1 VIAERLARA
10 ALLAYPSNIRQ
21 SRGEEMVGTLLELS
35 MGSSWRALAES
46 VSLLRSGLGARRST
60 TARSGSHRLAATA
73 CAQAATVWGL
83 VLVIAYFQLDRMILE
98 SSIAQREGAIFLTQ
112 WTTGEVAL
120 YLTQSLIAAS
130 VAAALVGYD
139 RIAALFGFAWIGLSV
154 QQDLSLGTGWDP
166 PAHVIALL
174 LIPTACYLVMLLM
187 PRARRRD
194 ARRLLWLAAALLA
207 GLAPSPT
214 LTNFSPD
221 SVTLGGLGLS
231 GMLLLALVLA
241 GLLLLPTASSVP
253 LALALV
259 LLTYGLSL
267 WTLPPGS
274 SIPNETVRWVM
285 TSAGPPL
292 LIVGAALSLASA
304 RRRLAR

>member
-1 VIAERLARA
+1 
-10 ALLAYPSNIRQ
+10 
-21 SRGEEMVGTLLELS
+21 
-35 MGSSWRALAES
+35 
-46 VSLLRSGLGARRST
+46 
-60 TARSGSHRLAATA
+60 
-73 CAQAATVWGL
+73 
-83 VLVIAYFQLDRMILE
+83 
-98 SSIAQREGAIFLTQ
+98 
-112 WTTGEVAL
+112 
-120 YLTQSLIAAS
+120 
-130 VAAALVGYD
+130 
-139 RIAALFGFAWIGLSV
+139 
-154 QQDLSLGTGWDP
+154 
-166 PAHVIALL
+166 
-174 LIPTACYLVMLLM
+174 MLLM

-214 LTNFSPD
+214 LTNFSAD

-241 GLLLLPTASSVP
+241 GLLLLPTASSLP

-274 SIPNETVRWVM
+274 SIPNETMRWVM

-304 RRRLAR
+304 RRRLAG